1 MQNLQ
6 PLYRWLHRSLGLAL
20 LLTSLWLGSLGLDYH
35 LATRGEVVGS
45 EFGMLI
51 ALVNALGALML
62 WVMVYGLW
70 RLSAPRAAAPGDK

>member
-1 MQNLQ
+1 MQHLQ
-6 PLYRWLHRSLGLAL
+6 TFNRWLHRGLGLVL
-20 LLTSLWLGSLGLDYH
+20 LLVSLWLGGLGLNYH

-51 ALVNALGALML
+51 ALLNAVGALML

-70 RLSAPRAAAPGDK
+70 RLSAPRAAAPDRD